1 MVFGGEEEILPPTRS
16 SGSSNISLSRADEL
30 DFGTQ
35 VMEIRNQLVTMTNSD
50 NSGPEIRRLE
60 AEVESLKAYKVG
72 QCLTAFID

>member
-1 MVFGGEEEILPPTRS
+1 MLVWP
-16 SGSSNISLSRADEL
+16 RADAL
-30 DFGTQ
+30 VFGTQ

-72 QCLTAFID
+72 QCLTALDDWFWLTRVFIQLPIYSHLFL